1 MIVEMSGLG
10 LSSEWFFHAFNRA
23 SSPLHLWGL
32 LEEIDLT

>member
-10 LSSEWFFHAFNRA
+10 LSSEVLSCIHPT
-23 SSPLHLWGL
+23 SSLLHLWGL